1 MSFANML
8 QYCVLYAKI
17 RKLNVSNRM
26 NKANRANEVYEE
38 ADLRAGS
45 VYKCKPVSSSA
56 SWYRCFLLA
65 WAAPNYIVQK
75 INDNG

>member
-26 NKANRANEVYEE
+26 NKANRANEVYGE

-45 VYKCKPVSSSA
+45 VLQA
-56 SWYRCFLLA
+56 
-65 WAAPNYIVQK
+65 
-75 INDNG
+75 